1 LASVCSA
8 LRQIRTLSRKITG
21 FLFQPTTF
29 TARAANKLFV
39 GLSSLIGTIREIPPA
54 CLTSPKRKVI
64 KQLKLATTAL
74 QANSSTPATLQNI
87 LDILQATA
95 VELLGCGICC

>member
-1 LASVCSA
+1 MASVCSA

-29 TARAANKLFV
+29 TASAGNTLFV
-39 GLSSLIGTIREIPPA
+39 GISSLIGTIREIPPA

-64 KQLKLATTAL
+64 KQLELAISTL
-74 QANSSTPATLQNI
+74 QANSATTASLQNI

-95 VELLGCGICC
+95 IELLGYRICC